1 MPANGRTEVDYRSHD
16 SSPIARLSGWVQQ
29 GTETFFATQRILLD
43 LVMRQNALT
52 INAVKEAL
60 SWKRPAPAH
69 TLTELAGEGYLNFIS
84 AQRILLNLAQR
95 ENELFMTGVR
105 ERVGGFGVITAMT
118 DLLRRSVDTFIDMQ
132 QHFLSLAARET
143 EAWVDSAKTGE
154 PFQGKGV
161 MAVAREAMEQFVRSQ
176 KKFLDVL
183 AEQVTKATE
192 GGGEAAVETTELTE
206 LAKLASE
213 SFIEAQKKML
223 DVASKQ
229 VDVNLKTARRAIEMI
244 PEAPHIDFAHLTRET
259 VDSYVTAQ
267 KALLDVMTRAP
278 RRHENAAPA
287 EPERPARKK
296 AAPRG
301 KKAPAKA

>member
-1 MPANGRTEVDYRSHD
+1 MPVNGKTEADYRSRD
-16 SSPIARLSGWVQQ
+16 SSPIAMLSGWVQQ

-43 LVMRQNALT
+43 LVMRQNSLT
-52 INAVKEAL
+52 INAVKDAL

-69 TLTELAGEGYLNFIS
+69 TLTELAGEGMANFIA

-95 ENELFMTGVR
+95 ENELLMTGVR
-105 ERVGGFGVITAMT
+105 ERIGGSAVITAMA
-118 DLLRRSVDTFIDMQ
+118 DLMRRSVDTFIDMQ

-154 PFQGKGV
+154 PFQGKGAL
-161 MAVAREAMEQFVRSQ
+161 AVAREAIEQFVRSQ

-183 AEQVTKATE
+183 AEQVAKATE
-192 GGGEAAVETTELTE
+192 GKGEASIETTELTD
-206 LAKLASE
+206 LAKMASD

-223 DVASKQ
+223 DIASNQ
-229 VDVNLKTARRAIEMI
+229 VDVNLKTARRAVEMI
-244 PEAPHIDFAHLTRET
+244 PRAPKIDFAHLTRET

-278 RRHENAAPA
+278 KRHDYTPTA
-287 EPERPARKK
+287 EVERPARKK
-296 AAPRG
+296 AASRA
-301 KKAPAKA
+301 KKATA